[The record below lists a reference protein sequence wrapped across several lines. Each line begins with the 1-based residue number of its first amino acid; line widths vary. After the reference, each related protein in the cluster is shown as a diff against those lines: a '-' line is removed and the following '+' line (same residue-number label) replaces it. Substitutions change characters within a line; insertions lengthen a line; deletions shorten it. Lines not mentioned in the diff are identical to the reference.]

1 MRLYLIGGV
10 MLFLSILING
20 CAVEH
25 EAQDSSQW
33 NRDVIVAF
41 RKDAT
46 DIERERFVTY
56 NRLEF
61 VAKYDFYLYKYRI
74 LTGESIKDF
83 IERLS
88 SDPVIDS
95 IQPADQYDNSIRE

>member
-1 MRLYLIGGV
+1 MRLHFIIGAT
-10 MLFLSILING
+10 MLFLSVLLNG
-20 CAVEH
+20 CAIDREV
-25 EAQDSSQW
+25 QDNYQW
-33 NRDVIVAF
+33 NRDIIIAF
-41 RKDAT
+41 RKDAAET
-46 DIERERFVTY
+46 ERERFVTY
-56 NRLEF
+56 NHLEF

-95 IQPADQYDNSIRE
+95 IQPADQIDNGIQ